1 MRKIFLPTL
10 LCFLLIVSVAVFAQI
25 SIEKE
30 VTSGP
35 DVDGDGVIDLVV
47 EVGQTVPTVYD
58 FTIYYSGPPVM
69 ILDTVPAEWQ
79 VVEVLPDNAEDRL
92 EVSQANKKTNS
103 KSATKIAWWPGDGE
117 SSLRVVV
124 ESRPRP
130 SGKYAPTSC
139 GVLYL
144 NEDGAEVYE
153 IDPDTGEP
161 SVDEN
166 GEMLLPIAIS
176 NPLALVAVSDVNEDG
191 VIARDGT
198 GDEDGDGLTDADEA
212 LNLGTD
218 PCNPDTD
225 GDDVSDGEDP
235 DPLDPCVPNACE

>member
-1 MRKIFLPTL
+1 MRKIFLPTF
-10 LCFLLIVSVAVFAQI
+10 LCFLLIIPVVAFAQT
-25 SIEKE
+25 IEKV

-47 EVGQTVPTVYD
+47 EVGQTEPTVYD
-58 FTIYYSGPPVM
+58 FTIDYSGPPVM

-79 VVEVLPDNAEDRL
+79 VIEVVPDNAEDRL
-92 EVSQANKKTNS
+92 EISQANKKNNN

-117 SSLRVVV
+117 SNLLVVV
-124 ESRPRP
+124 ESRGRP

-153 IDPDTGEP
+153 IDPETGEP
-161 SVDEN
+161 LVDDY
-166 GEMLLPIAIS
+166 GEMLPPIAIS
-176 NPLALVAVSDVNEDG
+176 NPLELVAVSDVNEDG

-198 GDEDGDGLTDADEA
+198 GDEDGDGLTDAKEA
-212 LNLGTD
+212 LELGTD

-225 GDDVSDGEDP
+225 GDDVPDGEDP
-235 DPLDPCVPNACE
+235 DPLDPCVPIPCE